1 MPSQIPRRVGC
12 MIHRIAIFLLLL
24 RCIAPCVYASDAE
37 DLYRKHI
44 TNIEPNSVT
53 QLEGYLFSS
62 ASFIPSSQSSPA
74 ITGALKRAHFQAK
87 IQIFDKVLSRKYN
100 FEGLG
105 VDESLEGQFTVALRN
120 VLREGTH
127 LDLSGL
133 QVVFQAKS
141 PVVSRCVLA
150 FSVENLEGFLSSNPD
165 VRQLILE
172 SAFKGNYELDPV
184 VVAELSSVDQF
195 AKVVSFWS
203 HILESNYQC
212 EGFSD
217 ALNYKPISKFPN
229 GISRKELLVEDGFK
243 SISLREGLQYSSL
256 FLNFPTYARS
266 MAEKARLENFPVTE
280 SVFLYFGACYPIEM
294 PDQIHCAAALED
306 RGFSS
311 LIPKHA
317 GSFAFIDEANA
328 VRLTGTKNL
337 DFILTSLGGFRLID
351 SNFKSP
357 AYKGGDIAFFSDPPD
372 LISAEILYSK
382 VIEESISSNA
392 CNMLGRCY
400 ALNGSP
406 VKAVVLLTQA
416 IIINP
421 THPYAGANLA
431 LALQSNGLTD
441 EAINQA
447 HRALENP
454 DISDFGKNEL
464 KNLLNRIQ

>member
-1 MPSQIPRRVGC
+1 

-127 LDLSGL
+127 LDLSGI

-141 PVVSRCVLA
+141 QAVSKCVMA
-150 FSVENLEGFLSSNPD
+150 MPIENLEGFLSSD
-165 VRQLILE
+165 LDARQLILA
-172 SAFKGNYELDPV
+172 SAFNGNYELDPV
-184 VVAELSSVDQF
+184 LVSELSTVDQF
-195 AKVVSFWS
+195 EKVTSFWCRS
-203 HILESNYQC
+203 LELNYQS
-212 EGFSD
+212 EGLSD
-217 ALNYKPISKFPN
+217 TLNYKPISKFPN
-229 GISRKELLVEDGFK
+229 GIVRKELLVEDGFK
-243 SISLREGLQYSSL
+243 SISFREGLQYCSL

-294 PDQIHCAAALED
+294 PDQIHCAAALEG
-306 RGFSS
+306 RGLLS
-311 LIPKHA
+311 LISKHA
-317 GSFAFIDEANA
+317 GRFASIDEANT
-328 VRLTGTKNL
+328 VCLTGTKNL

-351 SNFKSP
+351 SNLKSP
-357 AYKGGDIAFFSDPPD
+357 AYREGGIAFSSDPPD
-372 LISAEILYSK
+372 LISAERLYSK
-382 VIEESISSNA
+382 AIEESISSNA